1 MGDINQNQ
9 VPFPREIDQ
18 VPFPRETDQVPFP
31 RESEQMPLSRDQ
43 STSQNLTPRT
53 PRAIQTRSAYN

>member
-1 MGDINQNQ
+1 MGDIHQNQ
-9 VPFPREIDQ
+9 VSREIDQ

-43 STSQNLTPRT
+43 STSQNPTPST